1 MTATT
6 IPVVSATEDKI
17 IDPVPLSEAAGLLR
31 RNEFS
36 GRRDIRTL
44 RHTGERRSE
53 QTTGFEPD
61 APDKGLL
68 VDRRVPGDPV
78 GVPAR
83 RLGQHWYVNRADLN
97 ALDGR
102 RRSVASEAP
111 ANAGLSREL
120 GLIIYTGYTKDTW
133 VAVGNVWPLVTLA
146 AAKPDVCAVDFVTD
160 TDGAQVPFRVAVTVF
175 DRDRFARELGAS
187 TC

>member
-1 MTATT
+1 MTETT

-53 QTTGFEPD
+53 RPTGFEQD
-61 APDKGLL
+61 APEKGLL
-68 VDRRVPGDPV
+68 VDRRVPGDLV

-83 RLGQHWYVNRADLN
+83 RLGQHWFVNRADLN

-120 GLIIYTGYTKDTW
+120 GLIVYTGYAEDTW

-146 AAKPDVCAVDFVTD
+146 AAKPDVCAVDFIAD
-160 TDGAQVPFRVAVTVF
+160 ADGAQVPFRVEVTVF
-175 DRDRFARELGAS
+175 DRVRFARELGAS